1 MGMKTLFPWV
11 RDRPELTDPMMHP
24 SGEKVGP
31 FLSLHRE
38 VNRLFDDFMRGFDF
52 SHGKDGP
59 TSLWPQVDV
68 AETDKEVKV
77 TAELPG
83 MDSKDVEVT
92 LHDGVLTLKG
102 EKKVETTEQNYR
114 ERWHGQFLRSFQL
127 GSDVDPDKVLA
138 SFADG
143 VLTVTVEKKPEDQ
156 RTAKRIPITR

>member
-1 MGMKTLFPWV
+1 MGMRNLFPWG
-11 RDRPELTDPMMHP
+11 RDRPELTGPMMHP

-38 VNRLFDDFMRGFDF
+38 VNRLFDDFMRGLDLPL
-52 SHGKDGP
+52 GKNGP

-68 AETDKEVKV
+68 AETEKEVKV

-83 MDSKDVEVT
+83 MESKDVEVT

-102 EKKVETTEQNYR
+102 EKKVETTEENYQ
-114 ERWHGQFLRSFQL
+114 ERWHGQFERSFHL
-127 GSDVDPDKVLA
+127 GNDIDPDKVLA

-143 VLTVTVEKKPEDQ
+143 ILTVTIEKKPEDL
-156 RTAKRIPITR
+156 RSAKRIPITR